1 MQRGFPSLT
10 ILLAAFL
17 GVACTDE
24 FDPSGAYP
32 GSLAISV
39 VGGDSQ
45 HAAPGAW
52 LPASLQV
59 RVEHANTHDPA
70 VGVSVTWR
78 TVSGSGV
85 ELETTTSATDAT
97 GIAAIRIRL
106 GPNEEVFVVEAGF
119 AGLRREPA
127 RFTATSTSN

>member
-1 MQRGFPSLT
+1 MQRTSAFLT
-10 ILLAAFL
+10 VLLAAFL

-59 RVEHANTHDPA
+59 RVMHANTYDPA
-70 VGVSVTWR
+70 VGVNVTWR
-78 TVSGSGV
+78 AISGSGL
-85 ELETTTSATDAT
+85 ELETATSATDAT
-97 GIAAIRIRL
+97 GTAATRIRL
-106 GPNEEVFVVEAGF
+106 GPNEEVFVIEASF

-127 RFTATSTSN
+127 RFTAISRD